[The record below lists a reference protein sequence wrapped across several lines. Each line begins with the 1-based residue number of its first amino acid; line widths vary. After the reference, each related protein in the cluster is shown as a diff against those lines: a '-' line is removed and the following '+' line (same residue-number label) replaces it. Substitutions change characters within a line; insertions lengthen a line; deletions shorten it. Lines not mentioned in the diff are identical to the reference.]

1 MVDKESLLSEVA
13 NLDSQLKQ
21 WFLFRRVQAER
32 SLSIKKLLDDN
43 NFLGLSG
50 NNKNVPVTDQVL
62 WHDIVKG
69 KPELEDELSLNAREM
84 KADKYLDIFRQ
95 SCDYDNE
102 CRLPGSNYF
111 RCLQDNFK
119 DSSQERNSK
128 CSGFFDVFDKCRK
141 KLQKT
146 QLDLVENA
154 LKRQEEQDNKAK
166 VFPHIHTLYLLLL
179 GAV

>member
-1 MVDKESLLSEVA
+1 MTDKDSLLSEIA

-43 NFLGLSG
+43 NFLGLSAN
-50 NNKNVPVTDQVL
+50 NNKVPVTDQVL

-69 KPELEDELSLNAREM
+69 KPELEDELSPNAREM
-84 KADKYLDIFRQ
+84 KADKYLDIFRR

-119 DSSQERNSK
+119 TTSSERNELCLTS
-128 CSGFFDVFDKCRK
+128 FNAFDECRK
-141 KLQKT
+141 KLLDT
-146 QLDLVENA
+146 QQRLVEQS

-166 VFPHIHTLYLLLL
+166 VCFKSI
-179 GAV
+179 